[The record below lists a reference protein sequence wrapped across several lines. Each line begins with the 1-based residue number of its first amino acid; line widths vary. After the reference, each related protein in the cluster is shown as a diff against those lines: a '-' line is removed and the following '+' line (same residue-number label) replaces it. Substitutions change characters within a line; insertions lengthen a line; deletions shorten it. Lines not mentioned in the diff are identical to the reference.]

1 MKAKLNHIAPRRGT
15 KRALALALAVMADF
29 NELYKEFGA
38 VESESNGFS
47 RKLLTIDTKY
57 GPLEIITMEDE
68 LEADTQDTQ
77 FGTDKYIFTIFSR
90 FSIGG
95 ETPLE
100 LQRHGVSQ
108 YSGKCNHHIYLDAYQ
123 VDTALRAT
131 RRLLE
136 ASQLE
141 VPALAA

>member
-1 MKAKLNHIAPRRGT
+1 MKAKTLNHIAPRRGT

-29 NELYKEFGA
+29 KELYKEFGA
-38 VESESNGFS
+38 VESNGGFS

-57 GPLEIITMEDE
+57 GPLEISTMEEE
-68 LEADTQDTQ
+68 LEKNTQDTQ

-90 FSIGG
+90 FTMAG
-95 ETPLE
+95 ETPKE
-100 LQRHGVSQ
+100 LQQYGVSQ

-141 VPALAA
+141 VAALAA